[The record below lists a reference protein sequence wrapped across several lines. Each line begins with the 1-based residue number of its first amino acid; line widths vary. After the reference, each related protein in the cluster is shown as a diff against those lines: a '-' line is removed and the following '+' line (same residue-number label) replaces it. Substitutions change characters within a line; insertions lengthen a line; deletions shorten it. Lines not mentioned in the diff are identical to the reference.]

1 MRHFRGF
8 LWPVFFAGWICSAIG
23 AIWQTQARSND
34 SALALTAA
42 TLLVAS
48 LAVSRYVLKLPFTA
62 APMMYLSLLG
72 LFHLGLVVPWALGLY
87 DIERIPW
94 FVPRGLSEGLALII
108 YSILA
113 FQLGLLA
120 ALGKEGYWKKSNI
133 TAFSNEDYTVFIAG
147 NVLFLVGTIM
157 FSIGL
162 IHLDP
167 VGYYRLTYSETF
179 RLRAESDP
187 RFFGTGIMISFI
199 GLCMAVAGATR
210 NQLRFVFVCA
220 GFSFLT
226 LFYLGFRGPALIA
239 VLIVYAVAHKKGIRS
254 PRWLPWTAA
263 AILMVAIPVA
273 SVIREEPLNRRGFA
287 ASLHQ
292 ISLLDGPAELGSALR
307 PLVETTALIGPGNY
321 RYGSTYLVA
330 IKGILPNIALRWEAP
345 DSESTD
351 DLPPNHWITAV
362 VDPWTHRN
370 YGGIGF
376 SGVAEPY
383 MNFGVPGV
391 GIYFL
396 FLAFL
401 LVRLE
406 QVSIRSSYALAAW
419 ALIVGPLIVSSIRND
434 FSNVL
439 RPVVWGLICLA
450 LVRAIGSL
458 VGRASGRA
466 LHSNIL
472 EEERA

>member
-1 MRHFRGF
+1 
-8 LWPVFFAGWICSAIG
+8 
-23 AIWQTQARSND
+23 
-34 SALALTAA
+34 
-42 TLLVAS
+42 
-48 LAVSRYVLKLPFTA
+48 
-62 APMMYLSLLG
+62 
-72 LFHLGLVVPWALGLY
+72 
-87 DIERIPW
+87 
-94 FVPRGLSEGLALII
+94 
-108 YSILA
+108 
-113 FQLGLLA
+113 
-120 ALGKEGYWKKSNI
+120 
-133 TAFSNEDYTVFIAG
+133 
-147 NVLFLVGTIM
+147 M

-391 GIYFL
+391 VIYFL